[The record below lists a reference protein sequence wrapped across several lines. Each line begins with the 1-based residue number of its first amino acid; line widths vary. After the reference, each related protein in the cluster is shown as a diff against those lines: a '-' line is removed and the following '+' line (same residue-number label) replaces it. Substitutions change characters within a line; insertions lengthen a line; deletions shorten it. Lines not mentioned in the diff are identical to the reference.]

1 MWAVLAWLQILA
13 SVNPDP
19 SKPLVG
25 VEDVCKAHWKEFGR
39 NYYARYDYEGVEKEA
54 AEKMMAAMVAA
65 QPGLVGSTRGGM
77 TISAADMFEYNDPV
91 DGSVSKNQGV
101 RFIFDDGSRFVFRL
115 SGTGVAGATIRMY
128 LEKYAPP
135 DADLTLHAFDVVKP
149 IADLALEISKLK
161 EFTGRDEPTVIT

>member
-54 AEKMMAAMVAA
+54 AEKMMAGMVAA
-65 QPGLVGSTRGGM
+65 QPALVGTVVGGM
-77 TISAADMFEYNDPV
+77 KIADADMFAYTDPV
-91 DGSVSKNQGV
+91 DGSISKNQGV

-128 LEKYAPP
+128 LEKYAAPT
-135 DADLTLHAFDVVKP
+135 DDLALHAFDVVEP
-149 IADLALEISKLK
+149 IAAIALSISKLK
-161 EFTGRDEPTVIT
+161 EFTGRDAPTVIT